1 MCPGRLER
9 ILAFFVTVLILLAI
23 FLPVIWMVI
32 SSVSPREELLAT
44 PPHWIPGTIDLH
56 HYADILLPTDASD
69 DVALTFRAALLN
81 SIQVGLLVTFIG
93 LLFAIPAG
101 YALARIPMR
110 GARVTITL
118 ILATRMLPAIS
129 TVIPLYLVA
138 ATLGLL
144 DTKAV
149 LVVLYL
155 SFVLPF
161 AVWILSGFFASVPK
175 EVEEAAMIDGAGRVR
190 TLIGVVLPVA
200 LPGVAA
206 TAIFSF
212 LLSWDEFFFPLI
224 FTSTR
229 DAKMVP
235 VAISEFTGR
244 HAVDFG
250 AMATGGVL
258 AAIPVVII
266 ALLFNKLI
274 VSGLTAGAVKE

>member
-1 MCPGRLER
+1 MRPSRLER
-9 ILAFFVTVLILLAI
+9 SLAAGVTTLILLAI
-23 FLPVIWMVI
+23 FLPVAWMVI

-44 PPHWIPGTIDLH
+44 PPHWIPQTIDLH
-56 HYADILLPTDASD
+56 HYTDILFPTSSSD

-81 SIQVGLLVTFIG
+81 SMQVGLVVTFLG

-138 ATLGLL
+138 ASLHLL
-144 DTKAV
+144 DTKYV
-149 LVVLYL
+149 LIVLYL

-161 AVWILSGFFASVPK
+161 AVWILSGFFASVPR
-175 EVEEAAMIDGAGRVR
+175 EVEEAAMLDGAGRLR
-190 TLIGVVLPVA
+190 TLRSVVLPVA

-212 LLSWDEFFFPLI
+212 LLAWDEFFFPLI

-235 VAISEFTGR
+235 VAIAEFTGR

-258 AAIPVVII
+258 AAIPVVLV
-266 ALLFNKLI
+266 ALVFNRLI
-274 VSGLTAGAVKE
+274 VTGLTAGAVK

>member
-1 MCPGRLER
+1 MRPSRLER
-9 ILAFFVTVLILLAI
+9 GLALIATTLILMAI
-23 FLPVIWMVI
+23 FLPIAWMVI

-44 PPHWIPGTIDLH
+44 PPHWIPQHIDLH
-56 HYADILLPTDASD
+56 NYVDILLPTRDAN

-81 SIQVGLLVTFIG
+81 SFEVGLLVTFLG

-110 GARVTITL
+110 GGRTTITL

-161 AVWILSGFFASVPK
+161 AVWILSGFFASVPR
-175 EVEEAAMIDGAGRVR
+175 EVEEAAMLDGAGRLR
-190 TLIGVVLPVA
+190 TLRSVVLPVA

-212 LLSWDEFFFPLI
+212 LLAWDEFFFPLI

-235 VAISEFTGR
+235 VAIAEFTGR

-258 AAIPVVII
+258 AAIPVVLV
-266 ALLFNKLI
+266 ALVFNRLI
-274 VSGLTAGAVKE
+274 VTGLTAGAVK

>member
-1 MCPGRLER
+1 MTETHISAAAPNAPLVRALLRL
-9 ILAFFVTVLILLAI
+9 AG
-23 FLPVIWMVI
+23 P
-32 SSVSPREELLAT
+32 
-44 PPHWIPGTIDLH
+44 
-56 HYADILLPTDASD
+56 
-69 DVALTFRAALLN
+69 VALARLGVMAMGVVDTIVVGQLAPKQLGYLALGWAPT
-81 SIQVGLLVTFIG
+81 SVVLVTGLG
-93 LLFAIPAG
+93 LLFGIPAG

-110 GARVTITL
+110 GARITITL

-138 ATLGLL
+138 ASLHLL

-161 AVWILSGFFASVPK
+161 AVWILSGFFASVPR
-175 EVEEAAMIDGAGRVR
+175 EVEEAAMLDGAGRLR
-190 TLIGVVLPVA
+190 TLRSVVLPVA

-212 LLSWDEFFFPLI
+212 LLAWDEFFFPLI

-235 VAISEFTGR
+235 VAIAEFTGR

-258 AAIPVVII
+258 AAIPVVLV
-266 ALLFNKLI
+266 ALVFNRLI
-274 VSGLTAGAVKE
+274 VTGLTAGAVK